1 MPPNLPPALAAAV
14 AEAARSTPDWPFNWP
29 DFPKRTATTSPD
41 PGPAPSR
48 RPNNRSDDQNRPE
61 NEEEEE
67 EDRASTPSPQPP
79 PTMPPPNPGQGKPQ
93 RRIPPAPSTAPRLT
107 DLTATPPFHRCTPP
121 MLLGEGPI
129 YRASDSTLHWFSCL
143 PDTST
148 TPPTPPSLHIL
159 RVDPLTGRALVRDSH
174 ADEEGGNYRV
184 LPLAESVTV
193 AAFRKGRDKGYVC
206 AYYAGIAWMD
216 EGTGALEVV
225 REMVGEGERGARRM
239 NDGGCDAR
247 GRFWVAE
254 IDLVAAGRYG
264 GMRREGGGSFR
275 ERDEGE
281 GEEAKGRLWRFD
293 ADGSLHEM
301 LAGGLV
307 CGNGLAWSPDD
318 GVMYL
323 NDSVRGLVYAFDFDV
338 ERGEIANKRVLV
350 DRRDSYGEPDGMVTD
365 TEGNLWVA
373 VYASDRIM
381 VFSPQ
386 GEHLRDVLLP
396 ARNPACTTWGGKDF
410 DILYTA
416 TGKDRANESDEKDE
430 GGHMFMFKPG
440 GGVKGFAKHVFAG

>member
-1 MPPNLPPALAAAV
+1 MP
-14 AEAARSTPDWPFNWP
+14 S
-29 DFPKRTATTSPD
+29 S
-41 PGPAPSR
+41 
-48 RPNNRSDDQNRPE
+48 
-61 NEEEEE
+61 
-67 EDRASTPSPQPP
+67 
-79 PTMPPPNPGQGKPQ
+79 PNPKQQQKTQ
-93 RRIPPAPSTAPRLT
+93 RRIIPLAPSTAHAPPT
-107 DLTATPPFHRCTPP
+107 DLTSTPPFHRCAPP

-143 PDTST
+143 PDASSCPTA
-148 TPPTPPSLHIL
+148 PPTPPTLHIL
-159 RVDPLTGRALVRDSH
+159 RVDATTGDAVVPDPQGG
-174 ADEEGGNYRV
+174 DEGEERYRV

-193 AAFRKGRDKGYVC
+193 AAFREGGKGYVC

-216 EGTGALEVV
+216 EGTGELGVV
-225 REMVGEGERGARRM
+225 HEMVGRGERGARRM

-264 GMRREGGGSFR
+264 EMRREGGGSFR
-275 ERDEGE
+275 EKDGREG
-281 GEEAKGRLWRFD
+281 EAKGRLWRFD
-293 ADGSLHEM
+293 PDGSLHEM
-301 LAGGLV
+301 MAGGLV

-318 GVMYL
+318 RVMYL

-373 VYASDRIM
+373 VYAADRIM